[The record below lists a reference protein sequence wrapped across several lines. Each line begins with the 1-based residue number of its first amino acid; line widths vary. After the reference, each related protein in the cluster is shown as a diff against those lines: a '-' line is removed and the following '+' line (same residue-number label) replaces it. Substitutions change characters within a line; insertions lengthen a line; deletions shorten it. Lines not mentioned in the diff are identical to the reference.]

1 MKKTWTVLALYIAV
15 SLVVAVGARAD
26 TVINFDT
33 VANGTDITNAYA
45 GVTFTCF
52 SSVLACPNGTNSGDV
67 FARLSSVATS
77 APNIVSTLQTGVP
90 GTQDSTTGAI
100 EVHFQTAQ
108 SAVSID
114 DILFQAPEGLGSAG
128 YGYIEAFNSSLN
140 FIAGSQITDLYS
152 GNAANLNVTKT
163 LFFSSAAGNISY
175 LLLGDIQGSNIISA
189 FDNLCYSTDV
199 TGCSGS
205 SGGTGGTGGGTPTP
219 EPGTLSM
226 LGFGLAAL
234 IGVSMWKRGFSPSL
248 AS

>member
-128 YGYIEAFNSSLN
+128 YGYIETFNSCLN
-140 FIAGSQITDLYS
+140 FLAGSRRTALHLWHSAKVDWSIH
-152 GNAANLNVTKT
+152 
-163 LFFSSAAGNISY
+163 LFSSSAA
-175 LLLGDIQGSNIISA
+175 
-189 FDNLCYSTDV
+189 
-199 TGCSGS
+199 
-205 SGGTGGTGGGTPTP
+205 P
-219 EPGTLSM
+219 
-226 LGFGLAAL
+226 
-234 IGVSMWKRGFSPSL
+234 
-248 AS
+248 

>member
-15 SLVVAVGARAD
+15 SLVVALGARAD
-26 TVINFDT
+26 TVINFDN
-33 VANGTDITNAYA
+33 VADGTDITNAYA

-67 FARLSSVATS
+67 FARLSSAATS

-114 DILFQAPEGLGSAG
+114 DVLFQAAEGLGSAG
-128 YGYIEAFNSSLN
+128 YGYLEAFDSSLN
-140 FIAGSQITDLYS
+140 FIAGSQIKDLYS
-152 GNAANLNVTKT
+152 GNPANLDVTKT

-175 LLLGDIQGSNIISA
+175 LLLGDIQGANIISA

-199 TGCSGS
+199 TGCTGS
-205 SGGTGGTGGGTPTP
+205 SGGTGGTPTP
-219 EPGTLSM
+219 EPGALSM

-234 IGVSMWKRGFSPSL
+234 IGVSMWKKGSL
-248 AS
+248 ASTAS

>member
-67 FARLSSVATS
+67 FARLSSAATS

-114 DILFQAPEGLGSAG
+114 DVLFQAAEGLGSGG
-128 YGYIEAFNSSLN
+128 YGYLEAFDSSLHCL
-140 FIAGSQITDLYS
+140 AGSHIKDVYD
-152 GNAANLNVTKT
+152 GNPANLDVSNTI
-163 LFFSSAAGNISY
+163 FFASPAGHAGHRLLAAIRGAEI
-175 LLLGDIQGSNIISA
+175 A
-189 FDNLCYSTDV
+189 R
-199 TGCSGS
+199 
-205 SGGTGGTGGGTPTP
+205 
-219 EPGTLSM
+219 TLS
-226 LGFGLAAL
+226 A
-234 IGVSMWKRGFSPSL
+234 
-248 AS
+248 

>member
-67 FARLSSVATS
+67 FARLSSAATS

-114 DILFQAPEGLGSAG
+114 DVLFQAAEGLGSAG
-128 YGYIEAFNSSLN
+128 YGYLEAFASRLN
-140 FIAGSQITDLYS
+140 FIPATQIKDPYTRHP
-152 GNAANLNVTKT
+152 ANPHLPKT
-163 LFFSSAAGNISY
+163 LLSSSPPRPPPFP
-175 LLLGDIQGSNIISA
+175 LLA
-189 FDNLCYSTDV
+189 V
-199 TGCSGS
+199 
-205 SGGTGGTGGGTPTP
+205 
-219 EPGTLSM
+219 
-226 LGFGLAAL
+226 
-234 IGVSMWKRGFSPSL
+234 
-248 AS
+248 